1 MSSRQ
6 NRWCLNKNYSRL
18 FDVDGMGDFC
28 EAIRVLA
35 LIRLDD
41 LAKSE
46 DKLKVEAELIL
57 KHKSEFDAIIFGK
70 SIAELEDLEKEIDKI
85 LTGDQFTLDIDYWD
99 FLLMMVKRQK
109 SIMTIRNFLEEF
121 RKKSREKKDSK
132 QQNHENQIHIEFNQ
146 RPNAGEELE
155 VSIPFDDNRSE
166 ICDDELSE
174 EEFNQR
180 LTSERANI
188 INIYLENF
196 IADVT
201 EENISDKERALKYSE
216 HILAL
221 MNSETY
227 SKPVNFNEATSNS
240 YSSFR
245 AVPGVSRTNDRLQWI
260 DEYKPRK
267 PHYFNRVK
275 LGYEWSKINQAHYTV
290 DNPPP
295 REVVGYKFNIFYP
308 NLLDSTKTP
317 SFKLFP
323 TENPELIVITFSA
336 GPPYEDISFRLVN
349 KQWDMADRKNFKCI
363 FDRGI
368 LCLYFDFV
376 KNRYRR

>member
-1 MSSRQ
+1 MDS
-6 NRWCLNKNYSRL
+6 
-18 FDVDGMGDFC
+18 FC

-46 DKLKVEAELIL
+46 DKLRSEAELL
-57 KHKSEFDAIIFGK
+57 AKHKSELDEIIAGK
-70 SIAELEDLEKEIDKI
+70 GIDQLEELEREIDKI

-99 FLLMMVKRQK
+99 FLLMMVKRQRA
-109 SIMTIRNFLEEF
+109 IIVLRNFLDEF
-121 RKKSREKKDSK
+121 KKHSRNKK
-132 QQNHENQIHIEFNQ
+132 NQSPADDLVEAK
-146 RPNAGEELE
+146 PELTRRLNLKDEME
-155 VSIPFDDNRSE
+155 VSIPYEDEESE
-166 ICDDELSE
+166 LCDDECTEIEFMERLSK
-174 EEFNQR
+174 
-180 LTSERANI
+180 ERSNI
-188 INIYLENF
+188 INNYIDGF
-196 IADVT
+196 ISDLV
-201 EENISDKERALKYSE
+201 EENVPDKEKATKYTQ

-221 MNSETY
+221 VNDESNNKPTNHDGQSDVFSSLY
-227 SKPVNFNEATSNS
+227 SFHKPSKTNEQ
-240 YSSFR
+240 F
-245 AVPGVSRTNDRLQWI
+245 QWI

-308 NLLDSTKTP
+308 NLLDSSKTP

-323 TENPELIVITFSA
+323 TESPELVIITFSA

-363 FDRGI
+363 FDRGV